1 MPYFKSEK
9 VKVFPCSYRGYKENQ
24 ANQNNEDM
32 IDPESRMI
40 TESNYAN
47 ATGFNFYNMN
57 ATTDRGLSDT
67 YILNYSTTNHILK
80 VVINGY
86 YFEIDLTDYQPINW
100 QYLYINV
107 GQIAIAED
115 ITTNVLKTVDDPSTL
130 NLDQE
135 VTIDSTTE
143 VFFKGLLY
151 SDSKIENSPWKELK
165 VFNKDVVP
173 ESDPV
178 EYEYNLNTKAQRIQL
193 KLDDLNAES
202 GHIVTSADSDTGS
215 KAITGDKD
223 FTGDVSIKSIINDPI
238 LAQGKEIQRTMKET
252 NAGSTYVAREVVVPD
267 YNDAQ
272 ANNVLSVNASGT
284 GLEWRIPY
292 NTDLQND
299 DRP

>member
-57 ATTDRGLSDT
+57 ATTDRGLGDS
-67 YILNYSTTNHILK
+67 YILNYINHILK

-107 GQIAIAED
+107 GQITIAENMY
-115 ITTNVLKTVDDPSTL
+115 TTVLKTVDQDSTL

-135 VTIDSTTE
+135 VTIDSTAE
-143 VFFKGLLY
+143 LFFKGLLY
-151 SDSKIENSPWKELK
+151 SDTTITDKPSWKELQ
-165 VFNKDVVP
+165 VFTDT
-173 ESDPV
+173 
-178 EYEYNLNTKAQRIQL
+178 YGLNTKAQRIQL

-202 GHIVTSADSDTGS
+202 GHIITSADSDTGS

-223 FTGDVSIKSIINDPI
+223 FTGSVSISNIINDPL

-252 NAGSTYVAREVVVPD
+252 NTGSTYVNREVVVPD

-292 NTDLQND
+292 TNILEDGE
-299 DRP
+299 

>member
-1 MPYFKSEK
+1 MPYFKSED

-107 GQIAIAED
+107 GQITIAED

-151 SDSKIENSPWKELK
+151 SDTTITDKPSWKELK

-178 EYEYNLNTKAQRIQL
+178 QYNYDLNTKAQRIQL
-193 KLDDLNAES
+193 KLDDLNITSGKILTTNGTAENS
-202 GHIVTSADSDTGS
+202 GDGNNVLAQ
-215 KAITGDKD
+215 
-223 FTGDVSIKSIINDPI
+223 DVSIKRAMTGGNRDI
-238 LAQGKEIQRTMKET
+238 
-252 NAGSTYVAREVVVPD
+252 VVPD
-267 YNDAQ
+267 YGSGQ
-272 ANNVLSVNASGT
+272 ANYVLTVKSDGSGI
-284 GLEWRIPY
+284 EWRIY
-292 NTDLQND
+292 YTDDLQNGE
-299 DRP
+299 